1 MSSAVTS
8 FLTVPIADWVYQEP
22 RKNPKNGLNVYL
34 NSSSTNNSNPKIQL
48 AKGRAPF
55 GIQDGMEANARKN
68 LEVNVESDELFKF
81 LENVNNQN
89 IDWVTSNCPKLF
101 KRELDRGVVATLYRS
116 LMSMPTNPS
125 YKPLLRIKINS
136 SGREPTRVFVVE
148 KDETESTPM
157 EFSHGTM
164 ADIVPGCL
172 VLPIVEV
179 GGLWF
184 VSKGCGM
191 TLVATDVLV
200 WPIRARSTWSFVGF
214 QGVQT
219 AAQTDPE
226 PDGTIVGIRSHN
238 PSDSPPSTAANDNTS
253 VTSGDGDMYN

>member
-1 MSSAVTS
+1 MSQSVNS
-8 FLTVPIADWVYQEP
+8 FTDAPIAEWVYQEP

-34 NSSSTNNSNPKIQL
+34 NAGATNTSNPKIQL

-55 GIQDGMEANARKN
+55 GIQDGMEATARKN
-68 LEVNVESDELFKF
+68 LEVNVDSEELFEF
-81 LENVNNQN
+81 LERLNNQN
-89 IDWVTSNCPKLF
+89 IDWITTNCPKLF
-101 KRELDRGVVATLYRS
+101 KRELERSVVSTLYRS
-116 LMSMPTNPS
+116 LMTMPTNPS

-148 KDETESTPM
+148 KDETSTTPM
-157 EFSHGTM
+157 EFSQGTM
-164 ADIVPGCL
+164 SDIVPGCT

-200 WPIRARSTWSFVGF
+200 WPTRARSPWAFVGLR
-214 QGVQT
+214 GVQT
-219 AAQTDPE
+219 VARSDPE
-226 PDGTIVGIRSHN
+226 PDGTVIGNGN
-238 PSDSPPSTAANDNTS
+238 PTSTGDDNTS
-253 VTSGDGDMYN
+253 VGSAGAEDMYS